1 MEQVLDF
8 AKRLLLPHCHFHGV
22 YLDGTMGNGQ
32 DTLFFA
38 ENCPESLL
46 YAFDIQEEALFQ
58 TRTLLA
64 KHHLAACLIRDSH
77 EHLDHYVK
85 KPLDAAI
92 FNFGYLPNGDK
103 TITTTADS
111 SLSAV
116 QKALSLL
123 KDTGILVLV
132 CYPGHPAGAEEAKAL
147 ENWARALDASAY
159 NVIKYD
165 FINKHQPPFVIAIE
179 HRTAKKSDNTD
190 KTVTDSKTES

>member
-1 MEQVLDF
+1 MI
-8 AKRLLLPHCHFHGV
+8 
-22 YLDGTMGNGQ
+22 
-32 DTLFFA
+32 
-38 ENCPESLL
+38 
-46 YAFDIQEEALFQ
+46 AFDIQEEALFQ

-77 EHLDHYVK
+77 ENLDHYVK

-132 CYPGHPAGAEEAKAL
+132 GSTTEIMSY
-147 ENWARALDASAY
+147 
-159 NVIKYD
+159 
-165 FINKHQPPFVIAIE
+165 
-179 HRTAKKSDNTD
+179 AKKSD
-190 KTVTDSKTES
+190 KTAMDSKTES